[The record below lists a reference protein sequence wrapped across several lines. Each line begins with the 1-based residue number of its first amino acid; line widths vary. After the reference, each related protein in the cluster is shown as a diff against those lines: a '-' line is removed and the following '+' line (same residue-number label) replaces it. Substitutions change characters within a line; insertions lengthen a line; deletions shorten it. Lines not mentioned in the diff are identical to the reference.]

1 MSQKNAQN
9 ANEEKLKRVAVG
21 MTVAGV
27 LLVLFLIIILII
39 QFVQIGVARA
49 QTREYEEELDYYK
62 TESNKLEKN
71 IDYYESEEGLYWLAI
86 HQGWV
91 NPRN

>member
-1 MSQKNAQN
+1 MSQKNARS

-27 LLVLFLIIILII
+27 LLVLFLLIILII

-49 QTREYEEELDYYK
+49 QTREYEKQEQYYK
-62 TESNKLEKN
+62 TENEKLEKN

-91 NPRN
+91 SPRN

>member
-1 MSQKNAQN
+1 MSQKNTQS

-27 LLVLFLIIILII
+27 LLVLFLLIILII

-49 QTREYEEELDYYK
+49 QTREYEKQEELYK
-62 TESNKLEKN
+62 TENEKLEKT
-71 IDYYESEEGLYWLAI
+71 IDYYITEEGMYWLAI
-86 HQGWV
+86 HQGYTS
-91 NPRN
+91 PR

>member
-1 MSQKNAQN
+1 MSQKNAQS

-49 QTREYEEELDYYK
+49 QTKEYQEELDYYK
-62 TESNKLEKN
+62 TESDKLEKN
-71 IDYYESEEGLYWLAI
+71 INYYESEEGLYWLAI